1 MVRNQVS
8 SRAPKRPKHHLR
20 AAVLA
25 AGHELLIERGLEG
38 GATSVSLHAAIA
50 RAADNLG
57 ERVTPASVYGRI
69 WESQSSFQNDVLLTA
84 ARGYPAGEEAP
95 TADAAFRVISAAD
108 RSTPAARKAAL
119 HEVWCVAGSVHV
131 GVLEASRSW
140 QLWVGVWALTVST
153 PSTADDEVLGP
164 ALRQGDESAT
174 GALRDLLAGII
185 DSLGHR
191 ARSPFTVDDFAVAV
205 ACLAEGFALRERFG
219 GKQRMVTLPVGEVAM
234 SWTPF
239 AAALRALASDY
250 LEPVPRWKPARLG
263 ERLPQDV
270 GAIRLPALLGGVLPP
285 SVGATSV
292 PASPSVEV
300 TRRPMK
306 RS

>member
-1 MVRNQVS
+1 VVRNQES

-38 GATSVSLHAAIA
+38 GATSVSLHAAID

-69 WESQSSFQNDVLLTA
+69 WESQSSFQQDVLLAA
-84 ARGYPAGEEAP
+84 ARGYPAGEETP
-95 TADAAFRVISAAD
+95 TADAAFGVIASAD

-119 HEVWCVAGSVHV
+119 EEVWCVAGAVHV

-174 GALRDLLAGII
+174 GALRDLLSAVI
-185 DSLGHR
+185 DSLGFR
-191 ARSPFTVDDFAVAV
+191 ARPPFTVDDFAVAV

-219 GKQRMVTLPVGEVAM
+219 VEQRQVTLPIGDDAR

-239 AAALRALASDY
+239 GAGLRALAAQY
-250 LEPVPRWKPARLG
+250 LEPIPRWKPAPLR
-263 ERLPQDV
+263 ER
-270 GAIRLPALLGGVLPP
+270 
-285 SVGATSV
+285 
-292 PASPSVEV
+292 
-300 TRRPMK
+300 
-306 RS
+306 

>member
-1 MVRNQVS
+1 MVRNQGS
-8 SRAPKRPKHHLR
+8 QRAPKRPKHHLR

-50 RAADNLG
+50 RAADHLG

-69 WESQSSFQNDVLLTA
+69 WDSQSSFQQDVLLAA
-84 ARGYPAGEEAP
+84 ARGYPAGEETP
-95 TADAAFRVISAAD
+95 TAEAALRVMAAAD
-108 RSTPAARKAAL
+108 RSTLAARKAAL
-119 HEVWCVAGSVHV
+119 DEVWCVAGAVHV
-131 GVLEASRSW
+131 EVLEASRSW

-174 GALRDLLAGII
+174 GALRDLLEGVI
-185 DSLGHR
+185 DHLGFR
-191 ARSPFTVDDFAVAV
+191 ARPPFNVDDFAVAV

-219 GKQRMVTLPVGEVAM
+219 TQRRMVRLPVGDESR

-250 LEPVPRWKPARLG
+250 LEPVPRWKPTSLREAPLDCS
-263 ERLPQDV
+263 Q
-270 GAIRLPALLGGVLPP
+270 P
-285 SVGATSV
+285 S
-292 PASPSVEV
+292 
-300 TRRPMK
+300 
-306 RS
+306 

>member
-1 MVRNQVS
+1 MVRKQPS

-38 GATSVSLHAAIA
+38 GATSVSLNAAIA
-50 RAADNLG
+50 RAAGNLG

-69 WESQSSFQNDVLLTA
+69 WESQSSFQQDVLLAA
-84 ARGYPAGEEAP
+84 ARGYPDGEETP
-95 TADAAFRVISAAD
+95 TADAAFRVIAAAD
-108 RSTPAARKAAL
+108 LSTLASRKAAL
-119 HEVWCVAGSVHV
+119 DQVWCVAGAVHV

-174 GALRDLLAGII
+174 LALRDLLAVVI
-185 DSLGHR
+185 DRLGFR
-191 ARSPFTVDDFAVAV
+191 ARQPFTVDDFAVAV

-219 GKQRMVTLPVGEVAM
+219 ARRRMVTLPVGNTTM
-234 SWTPF
+234 TWTPF
-239 AAALRALASDY
+239 AAALRALASSY
-250 LEPVPRWKPARLG
+250 LEPVPRWKPAPLR
-263 ERLPQDV
+263 ERLPLHPS
-270 GAIRLPALLGGVLPP
+270 GAALLAPLDCSQHG
-285 SVGATSV
+285 
-292 PASPSVEV
+292 
-300 TRRPMK
+300 
-306 RS
+306 